1 MSITDADV
9 MMAVFS
15 EEALAEAREE
25 KERQAKLKALR
36 AADGEAAED
45 AGEESDDS
53 FM

>member
-15 EEALAEAREE
+15 EEALAEAREG